1 MVYTRLTDAS
11 GNTYPRSLTILLQ
24 KARAVELKANQTN
37 APTDRLLR
45 WSALT
50 KGLTAASE
58 ERCNAIKNEYAGL
71 TEFFNCIGEISS
83 LFMSDDLEIL
93 WKKTVKG
100 ESNQSFDSFVK
111 KLENIGLIEKK
122 KNNSKFD
129 YAVANLYIDG
139 FGIKRK
145 QGQRK

>member
-1 MVYTRLTDAS
+1 M
-11 GNTYPRSLTILLQ
+11 G
-24 KARAVELKANQTN
+24 K
-37 APTDRLLR
+37 
-45 WSALT
+45 
-50 KGLTAASE
+50 
-58 ERCNAIKNEYAGL
+58 
-71 TEFFNCIGEISS
+71 
-83 LFMSDDLEIL
+83 DLEIL
-93 WKKTVKG
+93 WEKTVKG